1 MTAPITMGPESA
13 VEQHD
18 ELVSAHATDGVGV
31 AQRTGQPGRDCHQQ
45 SVAGLVTERVVDVLE
60 VVEVDVQGR
69 ADGVVATP

>member
-18 ELVSAHATDGVGV
+18 ELVSADAADGVGI
-31 AQRTGQPGRDCHQQ
+31 AQRTGQSSSDRYQQ
-45 SVAGLVTERVVDVLE
+45 PVAGLVTERVVDVLE